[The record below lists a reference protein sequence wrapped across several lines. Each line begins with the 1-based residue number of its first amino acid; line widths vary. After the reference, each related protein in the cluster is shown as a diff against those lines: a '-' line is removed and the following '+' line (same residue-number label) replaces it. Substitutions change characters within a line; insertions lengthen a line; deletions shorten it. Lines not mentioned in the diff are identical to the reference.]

1 MENFEKSNADRY
13 ECGNPIKSE
22 IKYFV
27 IKVEGW
33 EPLIENKKT
42 ISTHSY
48 FLGEDKDINHFC
60 IKIN

>member
-1 MENFEKSNADRY
+1 MENSEKSNAERY

-48 FLGEDKDINHFC
+48 FLGEGGFLNFW
-60 IKIN
+60 IKI